1 MVNDLPPIY
10 YNKDGI
16 ALLLKRFGDA
26 ISDKRYKNR
35 IPYDVYRK
43 IRDNRH
49 TAIDIASGNVR
60 VMNTDGTLF
69 YTSYKDDGFGQ
80 FFYDNYA
87 STIQY
92 VSTTQVVET
101 KTTANITIKENN
113 TMKMPAMNF
122 DFGPFTEPGVVALS
136 PYGIAVRSSKGEYL
150 TYNAATGATIDVTG
164 FTFDFQKMIYKMPAA
179 IKDLRAGDM
188 VLHRGKPMYVQSVE
202 EDGIHCIDILN
213 SEAKVIVPVTS
224 IFGFNYATKVVS
236 LMNVNAGLPS
246 AENPFGNLMPF
257 MMMSS
262 VMGDDSDNDFSKMM
276 MMSMMMGGS
285 NPFTAMFAPQDK

>member
-1 MVNDLPPIY
+1 MVNDLKPIC

-16 ALLLKRFGDA
+16 ARLLKRFGDA
-26 ISDKRYKNR
+26 ISDKQYKNR

-43 IRDNRH
+43 IRDSEG
-49 TAIDIASGNVR
+49 IFISVKGGNILVT
-60 VMNTDGTLF
+60 NGSATLF
-69 YTSYKDDGFGQ
+69 YTSYKDDGFGR

-87 STIQY
+87 ST
-92 VSTTQVVET
+92 VKVVET
-101 KTTANITIKENN
+101 KTIIKEND

-136 PYGIAVRSSKGEYL
+136 PYGIAVRTTKGEYL
-150 TYNAATGATIDVTG
+150 TYNAATGATVDVTG

-188 VLHRGKPMYVQSVE
+188 VLHRSKPMYVQSIE

-213 SEAKVIVPVTS
+213 SEAKIIVPVTS
-224 IFGFNYATKVVS
+224 IFGFNYVTKVVS
-236 LMNVNAGLPS
+236 LMNVNAGAPS
-246 AENPFGNLMPF
+246 TENPFGNLMPF

-262 VMGDDSDNDFSKMM
+262 IMGDDSDNDFSKMM
-276 MMSMMMGGS
+276 MVSMMMGGS
-285 NPFTAMFAPQDK
+285 NPFTAMFTPQDK

>member
-1 MVNDLPPIY
+1 
-10 YNKDGI
+10 
-16 ALLLKRFGDA
+16 
-26 ISDKRYKNR
+26 
-35 IPYDVYRK
+35 
-43 IRDNRH
+43 
-49 TAIDIASGNVR
+49 
-60 VMNTDGTLF
+60 
-69 YTSYKDDGFGQ
+69 
-80 FFYDNYA
+80 
-87 STIQY
+87 
-92 VSTTQVVET
+92 
-101 KTTANITIKENN
+101 
-113 TMKMPAMNF
+113 MKMPAMNF
-122 DFGPFTEPGVVALS
+122 DFGPFTESGVVALS

-150 TYNAATGATIDVTG
+150 TYNAITGATIDVTG

-213 SEAKVIVPVTS
+213 SEAKVIVPVTNM
-224 IFGFNYATKVVS
+224 FGFNFVTKVVS
-236 LMNVNAGLPS
+236 LMNFNAAQPS

-285 NPFTAMFAPQDK
+285 NPFAAMFTPQDK

>member
-1 MVNDLPPIY
+1 MINDLPPIC

-26 ISDKRYKNR
+26 ISDKQYKNR

-43 IRDNRH
+43 IRDSKNI
-49 TAIDIASGNVR
+49 AISIVSGNVR
-60 VMNTDGTLF
+60 VMNTDEILF

-87 STIQY
+87 ST
-92 VSTTQVVET
+92 TQVVET
-101 KTTANITIKENN
+101 KTTANITIKEND

-150 TYNAATGATIDVTG
+150 TYNAATGATVDVTG

-188 VLHRGKPMYVQSVE
+188 VLHRGKPMYVQSIE

-213 SEAKVIVPVTS
+213 SEAKVIVPVTNM
-224 IFGFNYATKVVS
+224 FGFNFVTKVVS
-236 LMNVNAGLPS
+236 LMNFNAAQPS

-285 NPFTAMFAPQDK
+285 NPFTAMFTPQDK

>member
-1 MVNDLPPIY
+1 MVNDLKPIC

-16 ALLLKRFGDA
+16 ARLLKQFGDA
-26 ISDKRYKNR
+26 ISDKQYKNR

-43 IRDNRH
+43 IRDSEG
-49 TAIDIASGNVR
+49 IFISVKGGNILVT
-60 VMNTDGTLF
+60 NGSATLF
-69 YTSYKDDGFGQ
+69 YTSYKDDGFGR

-87 STIQY
+87 STIQ
-92 VSTTQVVET
+92 VIET
-101 KTTANITIKENN
+101 KTIIKEND

-285 NPFTAMFAPQDK
+285 NPFTAMFTPQDK

>member
-1 MVNDLPPIY
+1 MTENFC
-10 YNKDGI
+10 YNQNGI
-16 ALLLKRFGDA
+16 NYILKQFGDA
-26 ISDKRYKNR
+26 ISNKQYKNP
-35 IPYDVYRK
+35 IPYDTYRK
-43 IRDNRH
+43 IKNCFQIIFILFDRG
-49 TAIDIASGNVR
+49 DIIVK
-60 VMNTDGTLF
+60 TDSATLF
-69 YTSYKDDGFGQ
+69 HTSYKDDGFGQ
-80 FFYDNYA
+80 FFYDNY
-87 STIQY
+87 
-92 VSTTQVVET
+92 VSTTKAVET
-101 KTTANITIKENN
+101 KTNIKEND
-113 TMKMPAMNF
+113 TMKMPTMNF
-122 DFGPFTEPGVVALS
+122 DFGPFTESGVVALS

-150 TYNAATGATIDVTG
+150 TYNAATGATVDVTG

-213 SEAKVIVPVTS
+213 SENKVIVPVTNM
-224 IFGFNYATKVVS
+224 FGFNFVTKVVS
-236 LMNVNAGLPS
+236 LMNFNAAQPS

-285 NPFTAMFAPQDK
+285 NPFTTMFAPQDK

>member
-1 MVNDLPPIY
+1 MTENFC
-10 YNKDGI
+10 YNQNGI
-16 ALLLKRFGDA
+16 NYILKQFGDA
-26 ISDKRYKNR
+26 ISNKQYKNP
-35 IPYDVYRK
+35 IPYDTYRK
-43 IRDNRH
+43 IKNCFQIIFILFDRG
-49 TAIDIASGNVR
+49 DIIVK
-60 VMNTDGTLF
+60 TDSATLF
-69 YTSYKDDGFGQ
+69 HTSYKDNGFGQ
-80 FFYDNYA
+80 FFYDNY
-87 STIQY
+87 
-92 VSTTQVVET
+92 VSTTKAVET
-101 KTTANITIKENN
+101 KTNIKEND
-113 TMKMPAMNF
+113 TMKMPTMNF
-122 DFGPFTEPGVVALS
+122 DFGPFTESGVVALS

-150 TYNAATGATIDVTG
+150 TYNAATGATVDVTG

-213 SEAKVIVPVTS
+213 SENKVIVPVTNM
-224 IFGFNYATKVVS
+224 FGFNFVTKVVS
-236 LMNVNAGLPS
+236 LMNFNAAQPS

-285 NPFTAMFAPQDK
+285 NPFTAMFTPQDK

>member
-1 MVNDLPPIY
+1 MVNDLPPIC

-26 ISDKRYKNR
+26 ISDKQYKNR

-43 IRDNRH
+43 IRDSKNI
-49 TAIDIASGNVR
+49 AIDIASGNVR
-60 VMNTDGTLF
+60 VMNTNETLF

-87 STIQY
+87 SITK
-92 VSTTQVVET
+92 VVE
-101 KTTANITIKENN
+101 TTANITIKEND

-122 DFGPFTEPGVVALS
+122 DFGPFTEPGIVALS
-136 PYGIAVRSSKGEYL
+136 PYGIAIRTTKGEYL
-150 TYNAATGATIDVTG
+150 TYNAATGATVDVTG

-213 SEAKVIVPVTS
+213 SEAKVIVPVTNM
-224 IFGFNYATKVVS
+224 FGFNFVTKVVS
-236 LMNVNAGLPS
+236 LMNFNVAQPS

-262 VMGDDSDNDFSKMM
+262 IMGDDSDNDFSKMM

>member
-1 MVNDLPPIY
+1 MINDFKPIY
-10 YNKDGI
+10 YNKEEV
-16 ALLLKRFGDA
+16 ARLLKQFGDT
-26 ISDKRYKNR
+26 ISDKQYRNR

-43 IRDNRH
+43 IRDSQF
-49 TAIDIASGNVR
+49 IFISIKGGNVL
-60 VMNTDGTLF
+60 VTNNSATLF

-87 STIQY
+87 ST
-92 VSTTQVVET
+92 TQVVET
-101 KTTANITIKENN
+101 KTNIKEND
-113 TMKMPAMNF
+113 TMKMPSMNF

-136 PYGIAVRSSKGEYL
+136 PYGIAIRTTKGEYL
-150 TYNAATGATIDVTG
+150 TYNAATGATVDVTG

-188 VLHRGKPMYVQSVE
+188 VLHCNRPMYVQSVE
-202 EDGIHCIDILN
+202 KDGIHCIDILN
-213 SEAKVIVPVTS
+213 SEAKVVVPVTS
-224 IFGFNYATKVVS
+224 IFGFNYITKIVS
-236 LMNVNAGLPS
+236 LMNVNAGTPS
-246 AENPFGNLMPF
+246 ADNPFGNLMPF

-285 NPFTAMFAPQDK
+285 NPFTAMFTPQDNK

>member
-1 MVNDLPPIY
+1 MVNDLKPIC
-10 YNKDGI
+10 YNRDGV

-26 ISDKRYKNR
+26 ISNKQYKNR

-43 IRDNRH
+43 IRDSQ
-49 TAIDIASGNVR
+49 IIFISIKGGNVL
-60 VMNTDGTLF
+60 VTSDSATLF

-87 STIQY
+87 ST
-92 VSTTQVVET
+92 TQVIET
-101 KTTANITIKENN
+101 TTNIKIKEND
-113 TMKMPAMNF
+113 TMKMPTMNF
-122 DFGPFTEPGVVALS
+122 DFGPFTEPSIVALS
-136 PYGIAVRSSKGEYL
+136 PYGIAIRTTKGEYL
-150 TYNAATGATIDVTG
+150 TYNAATGATVDVTG

-213 SEAKVIVPVTS
+213 SEAKVVVPVTS
-224 IFGFNYATKVVS
+224 IFGFNYVTKIVS
-236 LMNVNAGLPS
+236 LMNVNAGAPS
-246 AENPFGNLMPF
+246 ADNPFGNLMPF

-262 VMGDDSDNDFSKMM
+262 IMGDDSNNDFSKMM

-285 NPFTAMFAPQDK
+285 NPFTAMFASQDK